1 MIFSESLLFFS
12 SLQSTVHY
20 NVSQSGTTILATT
33 NILLQ
38 RSSRLDVCRGTM
50 RFDVILFQEILPFVD
65 EKWDLLTFSQKKNK
79 PTLHASIYKALVT
92 QSTGLWPSQAPLF
105 CSSRVVTICSCLP
118 TSVGKWWLL
127 CVNNA
132 WTRSGQCTRRSSK
145 SSILMQCELSHQV
158 HRPTRIHQLNQ
169 WIVFL
174 FEIISRATAC
184 FTVPHR
190 AIVST
195 R

>member
-1 MIFSESLLFFS
+1 M
-12 SLQSTVHY
+12 
-20 NVSQSGTTILATT
+20 G
-33 NILLQ
+33 
-38 RSSRLDVCRGTM
+38 
-50 RFDVILFQEILPFVD
+50 FDVILFQEILPFVD

-79 PTLHASIYKALVT
+79 PTLHASIYKALVIDRRSFLHL
-92 QSTGLWPSQAPLF
+92 QSRGSWSSQILFF
-105 CSSRVVTICSCLP
+105 CSSRVVTICSSLP

-132 WTRSGQCTRRSSK
+132 WTRSDQCTRRFSK
-145 SSILMQCELSHQV
+145 SSIPMQCELSHQV
-158 HRPTRIHQLNQ
+158 RRPIRIHQHHQ

-195 R
+195 RWLILKHVERANENYPTKTLSMPNDEEMYRNSNV